1 MKTLLYTLA
10 LYGAFHLLLMLTSG
24 VMALLEI

>member
-1 MKTLLYTLA
+1 MRTIAGALA
-10 LYGAFHLLLMLTSG
+10 LLGGLYLLLMLTSG